1 MPVIVALCV
10 VVIIGAV
17 AVLHLYWAFGGTTA
31 KALSVPEV
39 EGRRAF
45 SPSKSGTFA
54 VAVAL
59 LFAATI
65 VAIAGHLIPSY
76 LPVAPVRVLA
86 FGLAIT
92 FAGRAIGDFRLVGL
106 FKRVRGTGFARLDTW
121 VYAPL
126 CLGLGV
132 AIFFVAYNAT

>member
-1 MPVIVALCV
+1 MFKNLSAKQKITFVSVGGIVL
-10 VVIIGAV
+10 
-17 AVLHLYWAFGGTTA
+17 LR
-31 KALSVPEV
+31 SRDRP
-39 EGRRAF
+39 GRRRRL
-45 SPSKSGTFA
+45 P

-76 LPVAPVRVLA
+76 LPVAAVRVLA

-92 FAGRAIGDFRLVGL
+92 FAGRAVGDFRLVGL
-106 FKRVRGTGFARLDTW
+106 FKRVRDTGFARLDTW

-132 AIFFVAYNAT
+132 AIFYVAYNAT

>member
-17 AVLHLYWAFGGTTA
+17 AVLHLYWAFGGTAA

-45 SPSKSGTFA
+45 SPSRSGTFA

-86 FGLAIT
+86 FGLAIK
-92 FAGRAIGDFRLVGL
+92 FAGRVSWRLSSC
-106 FKRVRGTGFARLDTW
+106 RPRQARQGYGICQARYLD
-121 VYAPL
+121 YAPL
-126 CLGLGV
+126 CLVFGV
-132 AIFFVAYNAT
+132 AIFYVAYSAI